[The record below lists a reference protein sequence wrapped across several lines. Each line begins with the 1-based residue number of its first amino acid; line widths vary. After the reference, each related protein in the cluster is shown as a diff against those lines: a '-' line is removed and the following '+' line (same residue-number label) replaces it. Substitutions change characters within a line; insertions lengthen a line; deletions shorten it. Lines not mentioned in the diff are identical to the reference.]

1 MVWDIG
7 AGWTTEGA
15 TGVPIVLESGWS
27 VGQCEQWDFLTHDAF
42 RAASF
47 GTGPTFARTD

>member
-7 AGWTTEGA
+7 AGWTAESTI
-15 TGVPIVLESGWS
+15 GVPVVLKSGPLI
-27 VGQCEQWDFLTHDAF
+27 GQCEQWDFLTHDTF

-47 GTGPTFARTD
+47 GTGPTFARAH